1 MLHGPITRRYFV
13 SCLSGAAVAWPLAA
27 RAQQPAMPAIG
38 YFSNR
43 SLETEAYLLE
53 FFRKGLA
60 ETGYVI
66 DQSAAI
72 ELRFSEGREDL
83 LPRTGRGF
91 GSAPGLRP
99 RRQRSGFGA
108 GAAKAATSTIP
119 IVFASGRDPVE
130 LGLVASLNRPG
141 GNATGVYGFVTE
153 LGPKRLHLLR
163 ELVPNTKLIAFII
176 NPTIMHATCEVNE
189 MLAAVQAAGQDILVV
204 NASNESEIE
213 ATFATMI
220 ERKVGASIY
229 GATTSFQVIRE
240 RLVALTAR
248 HAIPAMYEW
257 REFVTAGGLISYN
270 TSRAETLQQMGVYA
284 GRILKGARPGD
295 LPVVQSSRFELAIN
309 LKTAKALGLEVPDKL
324 LALADEVIE

>member
-1 MLHGPITRRYFV
+1 MRRRAFIT
-13 SCLSGAAVAWPLAA
+13 LLGGAAAAWPLPLS
-27 RAQQPAMPAIG
+27 AQQPAMPVIG

-43 SLETEAYLLE
+43 SLEAEAHLLE

-66 DQSAAI
+66 DGSAAI
-72 ELRFSEGREDL
+72 QLRFSGGREDL
-83 LPRTGRGF
+83 LPGLAADLVQRQVSVLVANDPP
-91 GSAPGLRP
+91 SAL
-99 RRQRSGFGA
+99 
-108 GAAKAATSTIP
+108 AAKAATSTIP
-119 IVFASGRDPVE
+119 IVFSSGRDPVE
-130 LGLVASLNRPG
+130 HGLVASLNRPG
-141 GNATGVYGFVTE
+141 GNATGVYSFVTK

-176 NPTIMHATCEVNE
+176 NPSGTNTPFQVNE
-189 MLAAVQAAGQDILVV
+189 MLAAAQAVGQDILVV

-213 ATFATMI
+213 AAFATMI
-220 ERKVGASIY
+220 ERKAGAIIY
-229 GATTSFQVIRE
+229 QANTWFQVIRE